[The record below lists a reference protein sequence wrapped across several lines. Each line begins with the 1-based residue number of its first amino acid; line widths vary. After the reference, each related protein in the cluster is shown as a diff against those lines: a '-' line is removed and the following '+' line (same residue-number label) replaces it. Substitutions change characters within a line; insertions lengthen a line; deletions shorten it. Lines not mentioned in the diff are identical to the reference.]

1 MIRITNRKKTG
12 GPAFTNG
19 CIGSAPRLLL
29 DVVGSSIP
37 FMSAT
42 TDGFAHLRGASVG
55 ALSALVTATAH
66 TFGGGMFP
74 SDAAVV
80 LLVLVCAAVGYA
92 TSVAPNTAA
101 PRTQLLV
108 VLATAQSIGHLLLTA
123 VDGHHHGPMLTQQM
137 LTAHAV
143 AVLVGALAIRGA
155 EHGIR
160 RAITSLRTALPLLA
174 ALVVDDERIA
184 PPLPV
189 YRIPG
194 SPRLLD
200 LSGCGNRGPPVRT
213 A

>member
-1 MIRITNRKKTG
+1 
-12 GPAFTNG
+12 
-19 CIGSAPRLLL
+19 
-29 DVVGSSIP
+29 
-37 FMSAT
+37 MSAT
-42 TDGFAHLRGASVG
+42 DEFAPLRGASVG
-55 ALSALVTATAH
+55 TLSALVTATAH

-80 LLVLVCAAVGYA
+80 LLVLVCAAVGCA
-92 TSVAPNTAA
+92 ASAVPTAVA

-108 VLATAQSIGHLLLTA
+108 VLATAQAIGHLLLTA
-123 VDGHHHGPMLTQQM
+123 VDGHHHGSILTQQM
-137 LTAHAV
+137 LAAHAV

-160 RAITSLRTALPLLA
+160 RAVTSLRRALPLLA
-174 ALVVDDERIA
+174 ALVIDDNRIA

-194 SPRLLD
+194 STLLLD
-200 LSGCGNRGPPVRT
+200 LSGCGNRGPPART

>member
-1 MIRITNRKKTG
+1 
-12 GPAFTNG
+12 
-19 CIGSAPRLLL
+19 
-29 DVVGSSIP
+29 
-37 FMSAT
+37 MSA
-42 TDGFAHLRGASVG
+42 TDGFAPVRGASVG
-55 ALSALVTATAH
+55 TLSALVTATAH

-74 SDAAVV
+74 SDAALV

-92 TSVAPNTAA
+92 TAVAPRAVVSTAVA
-101 PRTQLLV
+101 PRAQLLV
-108 VLATAQSIGHLLLTA
+108 VLATAQAIGHLLLTA
-123 VDGHHHGPMLTQQM
+123 VDGHHHGSITQQM
-137 LTAHAV
+137 LAAHAV

-160 RAITSLRTALPLLA
+160 RAVTSLRRALPLLT
-174 ALVVDDERIA
+174 ALVVDDNRIA

-194 SPRLLD
+194 STLLLD

>member
-1 MIRITNRKKTG
+1 MSDTD
-12 GPAFTNG
+12 AF
-19 CIGSAPRLLL
+19 AP
-29 DVVGSSIP
+29 
-37 FMSAT
+37 
-42 TDGFAHLRGASVG
+42 LRGASVG
-55 ALSALVTATAH
+55 TLSALVTTTAH

-92 TSVAPNTAA
+92 TSAMPTAMA
-101 PRTQLLV
+101 PRAQLLA
-108 VLATAQSIGHLLLTA
+108 VLATAQAIGHLLLTA
-123 VDGHHHGPMLTQQM
+123 VDGHHHGSMLTQQM
-137 LTAHAV
+137 LVAHAV

-160 RAITSLRTALPLLA
+160 RAVTSLRRALPLLM
-174 ALVVDDERIA
+174 ALVVDENRIA

-194 SPRLLD
+194 SSRLLD
-200 LSGCGNRGPPVRT
+200 LSGRGNRGPPART